1 MSSSIIKAIQGSAPR
16 APLFYA
22 ALFNLSVFAVLAASL
37 ALVGAGLV
45 EPDALMLAAIAV
57 TAIAW
62 AIRNASGTRA
72 SKMAQVA
79 LLSGLFPYVVAVF
92 LLRAFVAEPFAIP
105 SGSMMPTLQ
114 EGDFIAVNKHAYGLR
129 MPLSGRKI
137 IETRQPERGDIVVFR
152 SPANPKMDYI
162 KRVVGVPGDLVI
174 YLDKRLVINGQ
185 PLKYAESPVFG
196 GFSERWTARYGLTES
211 LNGREHSILLEP
223 DTPAYVPKHV
233 QAFPGSA
240 NCSYRAAGFACRVPE
255 GHFFVL
261 GDNRD
266 ASHDSRYWGFVPV
279 ENLVGKASLIWMN
292 FKRPGRI
299 GWKID

>member
-1 MSSSIIKAIQGSAPR
+1 MSSSSIKVIESSAPR
-16 APLFYA
+16 APLFHA

-45 EPDALMLAAIAV
+45 DPDALMLVAIAA

-62 AIRNASGTRA
+62 GMRSAGETRV
-72 SKMAQVA
+72 SKLAGVA
-79 LLSGLFPYVVAVF
+79 LLSGLFPYIVAVF
-92 LLRAFVAEPFAIP
+92 LLRAFLVEPFAIP

-129 MPLSGRKI
+129 MPLSGSRFL
-137 IETRQPERGDIVVFR
+137 ETGHPERGDVVVFR

-174 YLDKRLVINGQ
+174 YLDKKLVINGQ

-196 GFSERWTARYGLTES
+196 GFSERWTARRGLTES
-211 LNGREHSILLEP
+211 LDGQDHSILLEP
-223 DTPAYVPKHV
+223 GMPAYVPRHV
-233 QAFPGSA
+233 QAFAGRA

-255 GHFFVL
+255 GHYFVL

-266 ASHDSRYWGFVPV
+266 ASHDSRYWGFVPD

>member
-1 MSSSIIKAIQGSAPR
+1 MSSSSIKVIEGSAPR
-16 APLFYA
+16 APLFHA

-37 ALVGAGLV
+37 TLVGAGLV
-45 EPDALMLAAIAV
+45 DPDALMLAAIAA

-62 AIRNASGTRA
+62 GIRSAGETRA
-72 SKMAQVA
+72 AKMATVG
-79 LLSGLFPYVVAVF
+79 LLSGLFPYIVAVF
-92 LLRAFVAEPFAIP
+92 LLRAFVVEPFAIP

-129 MPLSGRKI
+129 MPLSGSRFL
-137 IETRQPERGDIVVFR
+137 ETGHPERGDVVVFR

-174 YLDKRLVINGQ
+174 YLDKKLVINGQ

-196 GFSERWTARYGLTES
+196 GFSERWTARHGLTES
-211 LNGREHSILLEP
+211 LDGHEHSILLDP
-223 DTPAYVPKHV
+223 GTPAYVPKHV
-233 QAFPGSA
+233 QAFPGST

-255 GHFFVL
+255 GHYFVL

-266 ASHDSRYWGFVPV
+266 ASHDSRYWGFVPD
-279 ENLVGKASLIWMN
+279 ENLVGKASLIWIN